1 MSMAG
6 RAKVALRKQS
16 GFPHDANGYVADARL
31 NLVAGVTAEMIKLD
45 YCGGADK
52 NGWGNSRPFIPR
64 LPWQQTH
71 LAGGSASLPRIISM
85 QMSTPCFKERR

>member
-31 NLVAGVTAEMIKLD
+31 NLVAGVTPEMIKVD
-45 YCGGADK
+45 YCSGAGK
-52 NGWGNSRPFIPR
+52 NG
-64 LPWQQTH
+64 
-71 LAGGSASLPRIISM
+71 
-85 QMSTPCFKERR
+85 